1 MSDAP
6 PAWSLA
12 FLTEEWAW
20 EADIDADGRDAAI
33 ALARE
38 ALEAVVR
45 EERPELACVK
55 LLEGTRRIGVW
66 DWVAGRAVWTPA
78 R

>member
-6 PAWSLA
+6 PSWSLA

-20 EADIDADGRDAAI
+20 EAAIKADGRDAAI
-33 ALARE
+33 AAARE

-55 LLEGTRRIGVW
+55 LLEGERRIGVW
-66 DWVAGRAVWTPA
+66 DWVAGRAVWTA
-78 R
+78 ER